1 MLVSVQGEPLDNYH
15 AVLEAV
21 TSLTY
26 YFKIPYSRITV
37 STVGVT
43 HAIRKLA
50 AVSPDVQLA
59 ISLHAPNDTIREQ
72 IVPTARSYSVAK
84 IMEAVGV
91 YLQNCPSKK
100 KRVMIEYICID
111 GINTSPECAHEL
123 GRLVQHTR
131 SIVNLIPYNPT
142 VAGDEHGYQA
152 PTDAALMEFQRI
164 LYEDYLDDTGKP
176 VRCTIRW
183 SSRRGQSLDAA
194 CGQLVVQQ
202 QQRKGTREAA
212 TQNNTVHD
220 VEDIG
225 QKKRR
230 QQPRSGPVPQRA
242 ATRRREDDAT
252 QKEPRTSTTSVA
264 SWSILA
270 AGIVTVS
277 TMVAVVLLRG
287 RSKRAG

>member
-202 QQRKGTREAA
+202 QRKGTREAA